1 MSGSWS
7 RQGRQGPR
15 SLHDKGLVLH
25 AWSRVL
31 VTFSLLTRINI
42 LSQICFGMMA
52 VHQERAM
59 VEKRE
64 VSPKS
69 ERIMIRILI
78 IKITLRAWAYLM
90 IGGSSRTVRKC
101 TVKANPS
108 AATSLAFTHSSLHLR
123 QPSSCQLQSVARGES
138 PGVWSPSRGYP
149 ASSAADRMATTKMLP
164 YIFLGA
170 FRTWMASAAGSASV
184 I

>member
-15 SLHDKGLVLH
+15 SSHDKGLVLH
-25 AWSRVL
+25 TWSRVL

-64 VSPKS
+64 VSSKS
-69 ERIMIRILI
+69 ERSMIRILIKRSMIRILI
-78 IKITLRAWAYLM
+78 IMITLRA
-90 IGGSSRTVRKC
+90 
-101 TVKANPS
+101 
-108 AATSLAFTHSSLHLR
+108 
-123 QPSSCQLQSVARGES
+123 
-138 PGVWSPSRGYP
+138 
-149 ASSAADRMATTKMLP
+149 
-164 YIFLGA
+164 
-170 FRTWMASAAGSASV
+170 
-184 I
+184 

>member
-7 RQGRQGPR
+7 RQDRQGPR
-15 SLHDKGLVLH
+15 SSHDKGLVLH

-52 VHQERAM
+52 VHQEGAM

-78 IKITLRAWAYLM
+78 IKITLRA
-90 IGGSSRTVRKC
+90 
-101 TVKANPS
+101 
-108 AATSLAFTHSSLHLR
+108 
-123 QPSSCQLQSVARGES
+123 
-138 PGVWSPSRGYP
+138 
-149 ASSAADRMATTKMLP
+149 
-164 YIFLGA
+164 
-170 FRTWMASAAGSASV
+170 
-184 I
+184 